1 MRNDILRQQL
11 IYKIVKRFKNKNW
24 GGCLKKL
31 TSKRIKGSSF
41 NFKNLFKISQPW
53 KVLIILSCLATMAM
67 YAETMLIPAI
77 PTLISDFDVSYGLS
91 SWILTSYLIA
101 GAVMTPIAG
110 KLSDIYGRKKILLI
124 IMGIYT
130 IGVSLGGF
138 ASDFLTMIIAR
149 TIQGIGLGMFP
160 IAFSIIR
167 DQFPRERISITTG
180 IITSM
185 FAAGSVIGLSVG
197 ALIIHEFGWKMT
209 FFTIIPISI
218 MLLLLIRK
226 YIHISDSNSLEE
238 KTEKQDQHTK
248 LRNNSTNDIPK
259 KKQTISSQIDI
270 KGSVLLAIT
279 IISFLLSLTYLQTSP
294 DESASNLSSDATSSP
309 YSSLEQVTPFLVIG
323 ATSLFFFVWLER
335 RVKYPLIDFKIFLRP
350 TILLSNMIIMI
361 VGLSMFMVFQTVPIL
376 VQSPE
381 PIGFGENAIN
391 TGKIQLPFA
400 LVLLIF
406 GPTSG
411 FIISKLGSIK
421 PIILGTVLTAAGF
434 SVLLLFHSTE
444 LSISIGLAIL
454 STGLSLASV
463 GAVNVT
469 ILATPIEFTGVTMG
483 ISTMLRIVGSSIGP
497 ALAAMYMQTNQSLVN
512 IKGTTESL
520 PSSFSFDL
528 IFLSALVFSIA
539 AIGMSV
545 ILRKK
550 ILAKPYLQ

>member
-1 MRNDILRQQL
+1 LL
-11 IYKIVKRFKNKNW
+11 KGLKIKI
-24 GGCLKKL
+24 GECLKKL
-31 TSKRIKGSSF
+31 TSKRIKDSSF

-53 KVLIILSCLATMAM
+53 KVLIILSFLATMAM

-124 IMGIYT
+124 IMAIYT

-218 MLLLLIRK
+218 MLLLMIRK

-248 LRNNSTNDIPK
+248 LRNNFTNDIPK

-294 DESASNLSSDATSSP
+294 DESASNLSSDATSNP

-444 LSISIGLAIL
+444 LSISLGLAIL

-512 IKGTTESL
+512 IKGITESL

>member
-1 MRNDILRQQL
+1 M
-11 IYKIVKRFKNKNW
+11 VKGLKNKKL
-24 GGCLKKL
+24 GGLKKL

-41 NFKNLFKISQPW
+41 DFKSQLKVSQPW

-77 PTLISDFDVSYGLS
+77 PTLINDFDVSYGLS

-110 KLSDIYGRKKILLI
+110 KLSDIYGRKKILII
-124 IMGIYT
+124 IMAIYT
-130 IGVSLGGF
+130 VGVSLGGF
-138 ASDFLTMIIAR
+138 AGDFLTMIIAR

-218 MLLLLIRK
+218 MLLLMIRK
-226 YIHISDSNSLEE
+226 YIHVSDNNNLEE
-238 KTEKQDQHTK
+238 KTEIQNQQTK
-248 LRNNSTNDIPK
+248 LQNNPTNKIPNK
-259 KKQTISSQIDI
+259 KLVIYSQIDI
-270 KGSVLLAIT
+270 KGSILLAIT
-279 IISFLLSLTYLQTSP
+279 IVSFLLSLTYLQTSP
-294 DESASNLSSDATSSP
+294 DETASNLSGDVITSP
-309 YSSLEQVTPFLVIG
+309 YSSLEQIAPFLAIG
-323 ATSLFFFVWLER
+323 ATSLFFFVYLER
-335 RVKYPLIDFKIFLRP
+335 RIKYPLIDFKIFLRP
-350 TILLSNMIIMI
+350 PILLSNIIIMI
-361 VGLSMFMVFQTVPIL
+361 VGLSMFMIFQTIPIL

-381 PIGFGENAIN
+381 PIGFGENAVN

-400 LVLLIF
+400 IVLLIF

-421 PIILGTVLTAAGF
+421 PIILGTVLTATGF
-434 SVLLLFHSTE
+434 SMLLFFHSTE
-444 LSISIGLAIL
+444 LSISIGLAVL

-469 ILATPIEFTGVTMG
+469 LLSTPIEFTGVTMG

-497 ALAAMYMQTNQSLVN
+497 ALAAMYMQTNQSLIN
-512 IKGTTESL
+512 IRGITESL

-539 AIGMSV
+539 AISMSIV
-545 ILRKK
+545 LSKK
-550 ILAKPYLQ
+550 IHAKPYLQ

>member
-1 MRNDILRQQL
+1 L
-11 IYKIVKRFKNKNW
+11 VKGLKNKNW
-24 GGCLKKL
+24 GGLKKL

-41 NFKNLFKISQPW
+41 DFKSLLKVSQPW

-77 PTLISDFDVSYGLS
+77 PTLINDFDVSYGLS

-110 KLSDIYGRKKILLI
+110 KLSDIYGRKKILII
-124 IMGIYT
+124 IMAIYT
-130 IGVSLGGF
+130 VGVSLGGF
-138 ASDFLTMIIAR
+138 AGDFLTMIIAR

-218 MLLLLIRK
+218 MLLLMIRK
-226 YIHISDSNSLEE
+226 HIHVSDNNNLEE
-238 KTEKQDQHTK
+238 KTEIQNQQTK
-248 LRNNSTNDIPK
+248 LQNNPTNKIPNK
-259 KKQTISSQIDI
+259 KLVIYSQIDI
-270 KGSVLLAIT
+270 KGSILLAIT
-279 IISFLLSLTYLQTSP
+279 IVSFLLSLTYLQTSP
-294 DESASNLSSDATSSP
+294 DETASNLSGDVTTSP
-309 YSSLEQVTPFLVIG
+309 YSSLEQIAPFLAIG
-323 ATSLFFFVWLER
+323 ATSLFFFVYLER
-335 RVKYPLIDFKIFLRP
+335 RIKYPLIDFKIFLRP
-350 TILLSNMIIMI
+350 PILLSNIIIMI
-361 VGLSMFMVFQTVPIL
+361 VGLSMFMIFQTIPIL

-381 PIGFGENAIN
+381 PIGFGENAVN

-400 LVLLIF
+400 IVLLIF

-421 PIILGTVLTAAGF
+421 PIILGTVLTATGF
-434 SVLLLFHSTE
+434 SMLLLFHSTE
-444 LSISIGLAIL
+444 ISISIGLAVL

-469 ILATPIEFTGVTMG
+469 LLATPIEFTGVTMG

-497 ALAAMYMQTNQSLVN
+497 ALAAMYMQTNQSLIN
-512 IKGTTESL
+512 IRGITESL

-539 AIGMSV
+539 AISMSIV
-545 ILRKK
+545 LSKK
-550 ILAKPYLQ
+550 IHAKPYLQ

>member
-1 MRNDILRQQL
+1 LRNDVLPQQP
-11 IYKIVKRFKNKNW
+11 ISKIGKRFKNKNW
-24 GGCLKKL
+24 GCLKKL

-41 NFKNLFKISQPW
+41 NFKNLLKISQPW

-124 IMGIYT
+124 IMAIYT
-130 IGVSLGGF
+130 VGVSLGGF

-218 MLLLLIRK
+218 MLLLMIRK
-226 YIHISDSNSLEE
+226 YIHISDSNNLEE
-238 KTEKQDQHTK
+238 TTEKQNQHTK
-248 LRNNSTNDIPK
+248 LRNNSTENIPK

-270 KGSVLLAIT
+270 KGSILLAIT

-294 DESASNLSSDATSSP
+294 DETISNLSSDASSSP

-335 RVKYPLIDFKIFLRP
+335 RVKYPLIDFRIFLKP
-350 TILLSNMIIMI
+350 PILLSNMIIMI

-421 PIILGTVLTAAGF
+421 PIILGAVLTAAGF

-512 IKGTTESL
+512 IKGITESL

-539 AIGMSV
+539 AIGLSM

>member
-1 MRNDILRQQL
+1 M
-11 IYKIVKRFKNKNW
+11 
-24 GGCLKKL
+24 
-31 TSKRIKGSSF
+31 
-41 NFKNLFKISQPW
+41 
-53 KVLIILSCLATMAM
+53 
-67 YAETMLIPAI
+67 
-77 PTLISDFDVSYGLS
+77 
-91 SWILTSYLIA
+91 
-101 GAVMTPIAG
+101 
-110 KLSDIYGRKKILLI
+110 
-124 IMGIYT
+124 
-130 IGVSLGGF
+130 
-138 ASDFLTMIIAR
+138 
-149 TIQGIGLGMFP
+149 
-160 IAFSIIR
+160 
-167 DQFPRERISITTG
+167 
-180 IITSM
+180 
-185 FAAGSVIGLSVG
+185 
-197 ALIIHEFGWKMT
+197 
-209 FFTIIPISI
+209 
-218 MLLLLIRK
+218 IRK
-226 YIHISDSNSLEE
+226 YIHISDSNNLEE
-238 KTEKQDQHTK
+238 KTEKQNQHTK
-248 LRNNSTNDIPK
+248 LRNNSTDNIPK

-294 DESASNLSSDATSSP
+294 DETASNLSSDATSSP

-350 TILLSNMIIMI
+350 PILLSNMIIMI
-361 VGLSMFMVFQTVPIL
+361 VGLSMFMVFQTIPIL

-421 PIILGTVLTAAGF
+421 PIILGAVLTATGF

-512 IKGTTESL
+512 IKGITESL

-539 AIGMSV
+539 AIGLSM